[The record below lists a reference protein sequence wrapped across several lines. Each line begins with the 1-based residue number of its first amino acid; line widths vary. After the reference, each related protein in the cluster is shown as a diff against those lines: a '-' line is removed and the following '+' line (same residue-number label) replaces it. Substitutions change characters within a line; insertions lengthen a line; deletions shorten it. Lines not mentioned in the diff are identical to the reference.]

1 MMLEVILWLEVRD
14 TGLYFM
20 VLVRPLGM
28 AAFLRINLIDHDF
41 E

>member
-1 MMLEVILWLEVRD
+1 MLEVILWLEVRD
-14 TGLYFM
+14 TDLCFM

-28 AAFLRINLIDHDF
+28 AGFLRINWIEHDV